1 MFHGWSGTA
10 DQFRHQLGVLALR
23 NRCIALDMR
32 GHGDSEKV
40 DHGYKIH
47 RLARDVF
54 DLLQGLE
61 LTDVS
66 LLGHSMG
73 CSVIWCYLDLHQQE
87 RVKKLILVDQ
97 APFVTSNPAWSD
109 EERKCAG
116 SLFDS
121 EALLQTCN
129 AIAGPDRHGCSFGTL
144 ALAGESPAA

>member
-1 MFHGWSGTA
+1 
-10 DQFRHQLGVLALR
+10 
-23 NRCIALDMR
+23 MR

-40 DHGYKIH
+40 DHGYRIP
-47 RLARDVF
+47 RLARDVY
-54 DLLQGLE
+54 DLLQGLG
-61 LTDVS
+61 LTDVT

-73 CSVIWCYLDLHQQE
+73 CSVIWCYLDLYQQE
-87 RVKKLILVDQ
+87 RIKKLILVDQ

-129 AIAGPDRHGCSFGTL
+129 AIGGPDGEAATRQLFNGTFTKSS
-144 ALAGESPAA
+144 ADAEE